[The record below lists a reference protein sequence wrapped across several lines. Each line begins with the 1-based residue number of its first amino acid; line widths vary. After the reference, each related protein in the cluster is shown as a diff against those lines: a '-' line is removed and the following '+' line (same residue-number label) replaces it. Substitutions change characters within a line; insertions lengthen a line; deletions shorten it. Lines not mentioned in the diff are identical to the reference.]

1 MKKVLINFSILTICL
16 LLMIGCSQNNKSSIT
31 GIYLKS
37 TNGIN
42 LIITENNEPIC
53 MNNKSGNENIFN
65 TLKSGDKIEV
75 TFEYIRETYP
85 AQTDIYSCKLIEK
98 GTINNIPKDVLIS
111 LEEMDWNFDLSN

>member
-1 MKKVLINFSILTICL
+1 MKKALINFSIITICL

-42 LIITENNEPIC
+42 LIITEDNEPIC
-53 MNNKSGNENIFN
+53 MNNKSDNENIFN

-75 TFEYIRETYP
+75 TFESIRETYP
-85 AQTDIYSCKLIEK
+85 AETDIYSCKLIEK
-98 GTINNIPKDVLIS
+98 GSINKSTKEKVL
-111 LEEMDWNFDLSN
+111 LFLC

>member
-16 LLMIGCSQNNKSSIT
+16 LLMVGCSQNNKSSIT